1 MHVRVYITRFLY
13 SVNLLLLIISIGQAS
28 AQDPERY
35 SDYRNEFFALAID
48 YKLEEA
54 LALSNQM
61 DASDPEVL
69 ATRSI
74 AYSLIGNRD
83 KNNSY
88 IQKGFDLVLP
98 FQSME
103 DDYNIQAAL
112 AVSYGMQANHA
123 GLKEKAKFSDL
134 SVKHSKLALKLDP
147 KLPHLNFILGRFYF
161 ELAGMG
167 KATAK
172 IAGSFI
178 SKEEINRASFPLAL
192 SYLKVASEMAPS
204 RFLYNYYTGAA
215 FKETGNDEK
224 AMHYF
229 RLADK
234 NTRYTDDDRKA
245 DKDLQKQLK

>member
-1 MHVRVYITRFLY
+1 MERIRPGIVILY
-13 SVNLLLLIISIGQAS
+13 SSMSILLFMYAGVVS
-28 AQDPERY
+28 AQDPVRY
-35 SDYRNEFFALAID
+35 SEFRNEFFALAID
-48 YKLEEA
+48 YQLEEA
-54 LALSNQM
+54 LALSKQR

-88 IQKGFDLVLP
+88 IEKGFDLVQP
-98 FQSME
+98 YQSME

-112 AVSYGMQANHA
+112 AVSYGMQANQV
-123 GLKEKAKFSDL
+123 GLKEQARLSQL
-134 SVKHSKLALKLDP
+134 SVKHCKLALKLDP

-178 SKEEINRASFPLAL
+178 SKEEIDRASYSLAL
-192 SYLKVASEMAPS
+192 TYLEVASEMAPS

-215 FKETGNDEK
+215 YKELGNDEK

-234 NTRYTDDDRKA
+234 NTRHTDDDHKA
-245 DKDLQKQLK
+245 DKALQKALK